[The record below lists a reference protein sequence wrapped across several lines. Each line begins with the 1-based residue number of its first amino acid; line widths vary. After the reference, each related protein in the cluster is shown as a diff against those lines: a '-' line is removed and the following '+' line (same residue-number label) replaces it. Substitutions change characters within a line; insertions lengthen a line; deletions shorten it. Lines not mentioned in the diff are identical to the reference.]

1 MKKIATHL
9 LLALSVGALA
19 TAAIAAEKKPAP
31 APAKATPPAA
41 AQEQGRN
48 WAAIDTNKD
57 GLISPEEMETWL
69 KANPGPAKG
78 K

>member
-1 MKKIATHL
+1 MKIATSL
-9 LLALSVGALA
+9 FIALSASTLSM
-19 TAAIAAEKKPAP
+19 TAIAADKKAAP
-31 APAKATPPAA
+31 APTKAAQPAA
-41 AQEQGRN
+41 QQEQGRN

-69 KANPGPAKG
+69 KANPGPARG

>member
-9 LLALSVGALA
+9 FLALSVGMLG
-19 TAAIAAEKKPAP
+19 TTAIAAERKPAP
-31 APAKATPPAA
+31 APAKASPPA